1 MAGTRSDTSTDR
13 GYREPYEPGT
23 LVQINTVRT
32 STVDGF
38 ATARSAPD
46 QCIWVSESID
56 LESYPSW
63 KDFLGKEVLCRP
75 HQTATVVS
83 SLGRPFQ
90 IKESAG
96 WEYDIYEV
104 LVNEM
109 ICQMFAVNLASLTG
123 DTQL

>member
-1 MAGTRSDTSTDR
+1 MAGTQSDTSTNR
-13 GYREPYEPGT
+13 EYREPYEPGT
-23 LVQINTVRT
+23 LVKINTVRT

-63 KDFLGKEVLCRP
+63 KDFLGEEVLCQS

-83 SLGRPFQ
+83 FLGRPFQ

-96 WEYDIYEV
+96 WEYDVYEV
-104 LVNEM
+104 LVSET

-123 DTQL
+123 DT